1 MWRKERCNVFFFCG
15 VKVFAAL
22 PICGGFGRLCRFAGK
37 GAGGGWSV
45 MRIREEGGTGGG
57 MNTVVSYGMVRFR
70 VGLPNRLSLAR

>member
-1 MWRKERCNVFFFCG
+1 
-15 VKVFAAL
+15 
-22 PICGGFGRLCRFAGK
+22 
-37 GAGGGWSV
+37 V